1 MLRFILDPKAKV
13 GARGPEMSRKK
24 QIKDFLEVNDPFNPL
39 FEKFRNSVLKEF
51 MTTRI
56 HILCSNFTEI
66 VRREMSETMRCFG
79 NTKSSANA
87 DEPCEHTVS

>member
-1 MLRFILDPKAKV
+1 MLRFILDSKAKV
-13 GARGPEMSRKK
+13 GARGPEVCRKNQK
-24 QIKDFLEVNDPFNPL
+24 NDFLEVNDPL